1 MSLRNRLLITFTL
14 VVFVSLFITAV
25 IVSILVQGTR
35 DKNALSRL
43 ESQAL
48 PISIQFRQLV
58 SGQATLSEVY
68 ASLQEQAQENNV
80 YIILVNSDNDIVREI
95 SPDIGSQINI
105 SPEQL
110 PSGVTQAVSGT
121 FKTTSNI
128 RFIYVAYPVKGVSG
142 VLLSQRF
149 AALVLAMPRSG
160 ALSTLISLLTPFL
173 WAAIISLVISTIIA
187 IFLARSIYRPVQRL
201 TTAVENITQGN
212 YDQSI
217 PLEGPQELKELAV
230 GFNNMSSQVRESQ
243 QQLRHFVADVSHQL
257 KSPLTS
263 IQGFGQAMLDGTAGD
278 EATREKAS
286 RIIVDESKRMLRQV
300 NELLELSRMQSGQ
313 VQMKK
318 EQVDVEEIIVRCREI
333 FDSKI
338 QEKKLHLMTNLENLS
353 PVIGDADRLEDVFCN
368 LLDNAIKNTP
378 AYGEVHI
385 TANKRNRAV
394 EISITDTGPG
404 ISQEQIPFL
413 FKRFQKGTDL
423 HSGTGLGLAIAREI
437 VLAHGGSIKVTSNP
451 GEGAKFTVTLPAETK

>member
-1 MSLRNRLLITFTL
+1 MSLRIRLILTFTM
-14 VVFVSLFITAV
+14 VVFISIFITAI
-25 IVSILVQGTR
+25 IVSILLQGAR
-35 DKNALSRL
+35 DRNALIRL
-43 ESQAL
+43 ENQAL

-58 SGQATLSEVY
+58 SGQATLNEVY
-68 ASLQEQAQENNV
+68 ASLQEQAQENNI
-80 YIILVNSDNDIVREI
+80 YIIILNSDNNIVREI
-95 SPDIGSQINI
+95 LPGVGSQLNI
-105 SPEQL
+105 SPSQL
-110 PSGVTQAVSGT
+110 PSDFTRKVNGT
-121 FKTTSNI
+121 FTTTADV
-128 RFIYVAYPVKGVSG
+128 RFIYVAYPVKGVTG
-142 VLLSQRF
+142 PLLSQRF
-149 AALVLAMPRSG
+149 AALVLATPRSG

-201 TTAVENITQGN
+201 ATAVENIAQGH
-212 YDQSI
+212 YDQSL
-217 PLEGPQELKELAV
+217 PLEGPNELRELAV
-230 GFNNMSSQVRESQ
+230 GFNNMSSRVKESQ

-278 EATREKAS
+278 EATKEKAS

-313 VQMKK
+313 VEMKK
-318 EQVDVEEIIVRCREI
+318 EQVDIGEVIVHCTEI
-333 FDSKI
+333 FDAKI
-338 QEKKLHLMTNLENLS
+338 KEKNLHVVTNLENLS
-353 PVIGDADRLEDVFCN
+353 PIMGDTDRLEDVFCN

-378 AYGEVHI
+378 IYGEVRI
-385 TANKRNRAV
+385 VGNNRTAAV

-404 ISQEQIPFL
+404 IPDEQIPFL

-437 VLAHGGSIKVTSNP
+437 ILAHGGNIEVISSP
-451 GEGAKFTVTLPAETK
+451 GEGAKFIVTLPAPSK